1 MDLVESTLIIRALR
15 CSILCGRDNETNN
28 FELRQQFF
36 LVSLGD
42 GMIVGLLT
50 GKKKLTDLS
59 LSWSLYS
66 LFISP

>member
-50 GKKKLTDLS
+50 GKKVD
-59 LSWSLYS
+59 
-66 LFISP
+66 

>member
-36 LVSLGD
+36 LVSLGWHD
-42 GMIVGLLT
+42 CWVANR
-50 GKKKLTDLS
+50 KKKLTDLS